1 MGADVTCFAATL
13 PWGFSPSPSPLAPA
27 RSHLRALEL
36 FSSPPP
42 APLPREPCTYPMLL
56 PLMCRGYFRQ
66 TLTTCCLSNPGAAG
80 TGVHHLFKTS
90 QLRGRCCGLVCSL
103 VWPGPQRIAGVRPGT
118 TADPRR
124 TCRGWGRSAG
134 RRQAERG
141 PAESQRARSDRK
153 QAAKTPAVPQRAPC
167 TRDEGCLSQ
176 NTLSCRLTLGLS
188 GASCSSTERAD
199 SVRPEKRLSRRLS
212 GLSAAGSGP

>member
-1 MGADVTCFAATL
+1 M
-13 PWGFSPSPSPLAPA
+13 
-27 RSHLRALEL
+27 R
-36 FSSPPP
+36 
-42 APLPREPCTYPMLL
+42 
-56 PLMCRGYFRQ
+56 RGCFRQ
-66 TLTTCCLSNPGAAG
+66 TLTTCCLSIPGAAG

-90 QLRGRCCGLVCSL
+90 QLRVGGGSCCGLVCSL

-118 TADPRR
+118 PADPRR

-134 RRQAERG
+134 RRQAERD
-141 PAESQRARSDRK
+141 PDESQSARSDRK
-153 QAAKTPAVPQRAPC
+153 QAAKTPAVPQRPPPC
-167 TRDEGCLSQ
+167 TRHEGCLSQ